1 MRAMGQRDTRMPVV
15 DVGDLTDAVGRL
27 FEDLDRA
34 RPLDRRLPPGIFTP
48 TLDALETDS
57 AVEIVVDLPG
67 TAPDDV
73 RVVITGN
80 VVLVAGG
87 KLPPLP
93 EERSRASFHQVE
105 RDFGRFARAIR
116 LTGAFMVAEATA
128 TLAHGELR
136 VRIPRIEERRGRDV
150 LVPIRRL

>member
-1 MRAMGQRDTRMPVV
+1 MNPMGQRDSRMPVV
-15 DVGDLTDAVGRL
+15 DVGDLTDTVGRL

-48 TLDALETDS
+48 TLDAFETDS
-57 AVEIVVDLPG
+57 GVEIVMDLPG
-67 TAPDDV
+67 SPPDDV
-73 RVVITGN
+73 RVLISGN
-80 VVLVAGG
+80 VVIIAGG

-93 EERSRASFHQVE
+93 GERSRASFHQVE

-116 LTGAFMVAEATA
+116 LTGAFQVAGATA
-128 TLAHGELR
+128 TLANGELR

-150 LVPIRRL
+150 LVPVRRQ